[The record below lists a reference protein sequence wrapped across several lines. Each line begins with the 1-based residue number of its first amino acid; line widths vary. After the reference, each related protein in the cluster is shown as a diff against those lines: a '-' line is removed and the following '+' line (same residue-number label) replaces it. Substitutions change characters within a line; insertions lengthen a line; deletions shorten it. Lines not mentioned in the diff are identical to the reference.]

1 MTPVVMLGVLA
12 VAVAIGCVTYTVVG
26 HSGRALVIARRNLT
40 RGLTTTTI
48 EAGSLESRGTGAT
61 ALLRIITPDGEAK
74 RARRLLEV
82 AGYPRNL
89 TLTRILWAK
98 LALTAVVALLGLA
111 VLADGAGA
119 LTWLIVAAAAVG
131 AYRVPEAILWSRG
144 QERQKTIMHELP
156 DVLDQMTIAVAAGLG
171 FEAAL
176 ARAAAN
182 GKGPLADEL
191 SRTLHDVAVGRPR
204 REAYNALVDR
214 TKVADL
220 KRFVAAVN
228 QADAY
233 GIAIADVLKIQA
245 QEMRLKRKQR
255 AEEQA
260 MKVPVKVTFPLM
272 LCFLPALLITV
283 VGPAIMGL
291 MENLG

>member
-1 MTPVVMLGVLA
+1 MTPVVMLGVVA
-12 VAVAIGCVTYTVVG
+12 VAVAIGCLTYTVVG
-26 HSGRALVIARRNLT
+26 HSGRALAIARRNLT
-40 RGLTTTTI
+40 RGLTTTTVQ
-48 EAGSLESRGTGAT
+48 AGSLESRGTGAT
-61 ALLRIITPDGEAK
+61 ALLRIVTPDGEAK

-82 AGYPRNL
+82 AGYPRDL
-89 TLTRILWAK
+89 TLSKVLSAK
-98 LALTAVVALLGLA
+98 LALAALVALVGLIF
-111 VLADGAGA
+111 LTDGAGV
-119 LTWLIVAAAAVG
+119 LTWLLVPAAVLG
-131 AYRVPEAILWSRG
+131 AYRLPEAVLWSRG
-144 QERQKTIMHELP
+144 QERQKTITHELP

-182 GKGPLADEL
+182 GRGPLADEL

-214 TKVADL
+214 TKVTDL

-233 GIAIADVLKIQA
+233 GIAIADVLKVQA
-245 QEMRLKRKQR
+245 QEMRLKRRQR

-283 VGPAIMGL
+283 VGPAILSLIGS
-291 MENLG
+291 LG

>member
-1 MTPVVMLGVLA
+1 MTPVVMLGVMA
-12 VAVAIGCVTYTVVG
+12 VAAAIGCLTYTVVG
-26 HSGRALVIARRNLT
+26 HSGRALAIARRNLT
-40 RGLTTTTI
+40 RGLGTTMV
-48 EAGSLESRGTGAT
+48 EVGSLESRGSGAT
-61 ALLRIITPDGEAK
+61 ALLRVITPDTEAR

-82 AGYPRNL
+82 AGYPRGL
-89 TLTRILWAK
+89 TLTRVLWAK
-98 LALTAVVALLGLA
+98 LVLVGVSALIGLLLLSG
-111 VLADGAGA
+111 GAGP
-119 LTWLIVAAAAVG
+119 LTWLLVLAAVLG
-131 AYRVPEAILWSRG
+131 SYRLPEAVLWSRG
-144 QERQKTIMHELP
+144 EERQKVITRELP

-176 ARAAAN
+176 QRAAAN

-204 REAYNALVDR
+204 REAYNALVSR
-214 TKVADL
+214 TKVPDL

-233 GIAIADVLKIQA
+233 GIAIADVLKSQA
-245 QEMRLKRKQR
+245 QEMRIKRRQR

-272 LCFLPALLITV
+272 LCFLPALLIAV
-283 VGPAIMGL
+283 VGPAVLGL
-291 MENLG
+291 MGTLG

>member
-12 VAVAIGCVTYTVVG
+12 VAAAIGCLTYTVVG
-26 HSGRALVIARRNLT
+26 HSGRALSIARRNLT
-40 RGLTTTTI
+40 RGLTASTI

-61 ALLRIITPDGEAK
+61 ALLRIVTPDGEAK
-74 RARRLLEV
+74 RARRLLEI

-89 TLTRILWAK
+89 TLSKILSAK
-98 LALTAVVALLGLA
+98 LVLAGVAALLGLVLLTDDAGLLTWLLVPAA
-111 VLADGAGA
+111 VLA
-119 LTWLIVAAAAVG
+119 
-131 AYRVPEAILWSRG
+131 AYRVPEAILWGRG

-182 GKGPLADEL
+182 GRGPLADEL

-204 REAYNALVDR
+204 REAYNALVNR
-214 TKVADL
+214 TDVVDL

-233 GIAIADVLKIQA
+233 GIAIADVLKGQA
-245 QEMRLKRKQR
+245 QEMRVKRRQR

-260 MKVPVKVTFPLM
+260 MKVPVKVNFPLM
-272 LCFLPALLITV
+272 LCFLPALLLTV
-283 VGPAIMGL
+283 VGPAVLGL
-291 MENLG
+291 MSSVG

>member
-12 VAVAIGCVTYTVVG
+12 VAAAVGCLTYTVVG
-26 HSGRALVIARRNLT
+26 HSGRALAIARRNLT

-61 ALLRIITPDGEAK
+61 ALLRIVTPDAEAK

-82 AGYPRNL
+82 AGHPRDL
-89 TLTRILWAK
+89 TLSKVLWAK
-98 LALTAVVALLGLA
+98 LVLAAVVAFVGLA
-111 VLADGAGA
+111 FLAGGGGP
-119 LTWLIVAAAAVG
+119 LTWLLVPAAALG
-131 AYRVPEAILWSRG
+131 AYRLPEAILWSRG
-144 QERQKTIMHELP
+144 QERQKAITHELP

-191 SRTLHDVAVGRPR
+191 TRTLHDVAVGRSR
-204 REAYNALVDR
+204 RDAYNALVTR
-214 TKVADL
+214 TDVVDL

-233 GIAIADVLKIQA
+233 GIAIAEVLKAQA
-245 QEMRLKRKQR
+245 QELRVKRRQR

-260 MKVPVKVTFPLM
+260 MKVPVKVNFPLM
-272 LCFLPALLITV
+272 LCFLPALLLTV
-283 VGPAIMGL
+283 VGPAVLGMMTTMG
-291 MENLG
+291 

>member
-1 MTPVVMLGVLA
+1 MTPVVLLGV
-12 VAVAIGCVTYTVVG
+12 VAVAAAIGCLTYTVVG
-26 HSGRALVIARRNLT
+26 TSGRALAIARRNLT
-40 RGLTTTTI
+40 RGLATTTV
-48 EAGSLESRGTGAT
+48 EVGSLESRGSGSSAF
-61 ALLRIITPDGEAK
+61 LRVITPDTEAR

-82 AGYPRNL
+82 AGYPQGL
-89 TLTRILWAK
+89 TLTRVLWAK
-98 LALTAVVALLGLA
+98 LALAGTAALIGSAFLA
-111 VLADGAGA
+111 GGAGV
-119 LTWLIVAAAAVG
+119 LSWLLVPVAVVG
-131 AYRVPEAILWSRG
+131 AYRLPEAILWGRG
-144 QERQKTIMHELP
+144 QERQKTITHELP

-191 SRTLHDVAVGRPR
+191 ARTLHDVAVGRSR
-204 REAYNALVDR
+204 REAYNALVAR
-214 TKVADL
+214 TDVPDL

-233 GIAIADVLKIQA
+233 GIAIADVLKVQA
-245 QEMRLKRKQR
+245 AEMRVKRRQR

-283 VGPAIMGL
+283 VGPAVM
-291 MENLG
+291 NLVDSLG